1 MRVFGLIGN
10 PLNHSFSKDYFT
22 NKFLKESI
30 EDAIFELFPLKGIHE
45 FVDLI
50 GANPLLSGLA
60 VTIPFKESVM
70 PYLDEVDATAAKVGA
85 VNCITFSSGKTT
97 GYNTDILGFEKSL
110 TAFSIPKKTKALVLG
125 TGGASKAV
133 QYVFNNR
140 AMGYL
145 IVSRDKV
152 GDRFIDYTQITQELL
167 SEYKLIVNC
176 TPIGMGAFK
185 NEKPILPYEFIN
197 STHILLDLI
206 YNPAETLF
214 LTEGIKKGAQI
225 SNGLSMLE
233 HQADANWLI
242 WNKH

>member
-30 EDAIFELFPLKGIHE
+30 EDAIFELFPLNGIQE
-45 FVDLI
+45 FADLI
-50 GANPLLSGLA
+50 TTNPHISGLA
-60 VTIPFKESVM
+60 VTIPYKESVI

-110 TAFSIPKKTKALVLG
+110 TAFLLPQKTKALILG

-133 QYVFNNR
+133 QYVFNNKG
-140 AMGYL
+140 MDYL

-152 GDRFIDYTQITQELL
+152 GDVYINYAQITQELL
-167 SEYKLIVNC
+167 SAYKLIVNC

-185 NEKPILPYEFIN
+185 NEKPLLPYEFVN
-197 STHILLDLI
+197 STHFLLDLI

-214 LTEGIKKGAQI
+214 LTEGKKKGAQI

-233 HQADANWLI
+233 YQADANWLI
-242 WNKH
+242 WNKR